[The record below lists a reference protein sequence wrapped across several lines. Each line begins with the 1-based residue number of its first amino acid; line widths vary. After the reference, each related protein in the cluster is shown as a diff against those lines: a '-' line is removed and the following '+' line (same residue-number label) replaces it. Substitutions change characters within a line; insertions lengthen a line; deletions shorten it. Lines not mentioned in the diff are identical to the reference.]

1 MAVKFLAMTFSLLVL
16 VSNAMQQPI
25 IGEQCAAMQEYR
37 KNRDAILE
45 MLVDGHLLHQSES
58 VRDALLIQ
66 CRNKYLAA
74 AKERESERFVSRA
87 QSIFISGLV
96 GAQCLYQ
103 WYTNSLTISECKHHI
118 KLLSA
123 SVWCCVDSCQ
133 ETSAIE
139 SCEDAVMTIDAV
151 IRQKQGLNHP
161 HQD

>member
-1 MAVKFLAMTFSLLVL
+1 MKQIILLAACLFVL
-16 VSNAMQQPI
+16 STTAMQQPI

-37 KNRDAILE
+37 KNRDTILE
-45 MLVDGHLLHQSES
+45 MLVDGHLLSQSEPA
-58 VRDALLIQ
+58 RDALLIQ
-66 CRNKYLAA
+66 CRNRYLTTIQ
-74 AKERESERFVSRA
+74 EYESQRFVSRA
-87 QSIFISGLV
+87 QSFFISGLV
-96 GAQCLYQ
+96 GVQCLYQ

-123 SVWCCVDSCQ
+123 SVWCCLDSCQ

-151 IRQKQGLNHP
+151 IRQKQGLNHL